1 MLSAVTSYTHGS
13 AALSRPGQLY
23 MKYTIGYDIGSSSV
37 KAALLDVETGK
48 CVATAVSPAEE
59 MPMQA
64 PKAGWAE
71 QDPELWWQEVQHAT
85 RKLQSQYP
93 FDGGA
98 VAGIGIAYQMHG
110 LVCVDKEQR
119 VLRPSIIWCDSRAVE
134 TGNQAFAALGQ
145 DWCLQH
151 LLNSPGNFTAS
162 KLRWVQQNEPDIYK
176 RIHKIMLPGDFIAMR
191 LTGEAATTI
200 SGLSEGIF
208 WDFSNRQVSAA
219 LLKQYNIDE
228 QLLSAIVPTFGLQGK
243 VTAAAAELL
252 GLKAGIPVTYR
263 AGDQPNNAFSLN
275 VLQPGE
281 AATTAGTSGVVYAVH
296 DQIAFDK
303 ESRVN
308 TFVHVNDTET
318 AIRNGVLMCLNGTGI
333 LNSWLRQ
340 MTGNL
345 RYDEMN
351 ALAAKAPAGA
361 RGLQIYPF
369 GNGAERIL
377 ANKDVGAFFKGINF
391 NIHGRE
397 HLLRAAQE
405 GIVFAL
411 KYGMDIMTD
420 MGLQIHRVRAGQA
433 NMFLS
438 PLFREVF
445 ANTANVV
452 IELYNTDGAQGAAR
466 AAGIG
471 AGCFN
476 EQEAFR
482 GMESLATIEP
492 DAALQQQYAGIY
504 QQWLDGMKHI

>member
-1 MLSAVTSYTHGS
+1 
-13 AALSRPGQLY
+13 

-37 KAALLDVETGK
+37 KAALLDIETGK
-48 CVATAVSPAEE
+48 CLATAVSPAQE
-59 MPMQA
+59 MPMHA
-64 PKAGWAE
+64 PVAGWAE
-71 QDPELWWQEVQHAT
+71 QDPELWWQEIQNAT
-85 RKLQSQYP
+85 HSLRKQFS
-93 FDGGA
+93 FDA
-98 VAGIGIAYQMHG
+98 SLVAGIGIAYQMHG

-134 TGNQAFAALGQ
+134 IGNEAFESLGHN
-145 DWCLQH
+145 WSLQY

-162 KLRWVQQNEPDIYK
+162 KLRWVQQYEPQIYEK
-176 RIHKIMLPGDFIAMR
+176 IHKIVLPGDFIAMR

-208 WDFSNRQVSAA
+208 WDFTERHPSQV
-219 LLKQYNIDE
+219 LLKHYNIN
-228 QLLSAIVPTFGLQGK
+228 QTLLSDIVPTFGVQGK

-252 GLKAGIPVTYR
+252 GLAAGTPVTYR

-275 VLQPGE
+275 VLKPGE

-296 DQIAFDK
+296 DRIAYDN

-308 TFVHVNDTET
+308 TFVHVNDT
-318 AIRNGVLMCLNGTGI
+318 AKAPRNGVLMCLNGTGI

-345 RYDEMN
+345 GYNEMN
-351 ALAAKAPAGA
+351 ALAGKAPAGA

-377 ANKDVGAFFKGINF
+377 ANKDTGAVFNKLNF
-391 NIHGRE
+391 NIHSRE
-397 HLLRAAQE
+397 HLLRAGQE

-420 MGLQIHRVRAGQA
+420 MGLEIHRVRAGQA

-471 AGCFN
+471 AGCYK
-476 EQEAFR
+476 EEDAFK
-482 GMESLATIEP
+482 GMECLATIEP
-492 DAALQQQYAGIY
+492 DAKLQSQYSGIY
-504 QQWLDGMKHI
+504 QQWLEGLKHIIQ

>member
-1 MLSAVTSYTHGS
+1 M
-13 AALSRPGQLY
+13 R
-23 MKYTIGYDIGSSSV
+23 YTIGYDIGSSSV

-48 CVATAVSPAEE
+48 CLATAISPSQE
-59 MPMQA
+59 MPMLA
-64 PKAGWAE
+64 PVAGWAE
-71 QDPELWWQEVQHAT
+71 QDPEMWWQEVQHAT
-85 RKLQSQYP
+85 KKLQQQHP
-93 FDGGA
+93 FDGSA

-110 LVCVDKEQR
+110 LVCVDKDQQ

-134 TGNQAFAALGQ
+134 IGNEAFNSLGHN
-145 DWCLQH
+145 WSLQY

-162 KLRWVQQNEPDIYK
+162 KLRWVQQYEPEIYS
-176 RIHKIMLPGDFIAMR
+176 RIDKVMLPGDFIAMR

-208 WDFSNRQVSAA
+208 WDFSGRQVSPV
-219 LLKQYNIDE
+219 LLKHYNIDE
-228 QLLSAIVPTFGLQGK
+228 KLLSAIVPTFGLQGK
-243 VTAAAAELL
+243 VTPQAAALL
-252 GLKAGIPVTYR
+252 GIAAGTPVTYR

-275 VLQPGE
+275 VLKPGE

-296 DQIAFDK
+296 DHIAFDE

-308 TFVHVNDTET
+308 TFVHVNDTKEDP
-318 AIRNGVLMCLNGTGI
+318 RNGVLMCLNGTGI

-340 MTGNL
+340 ATGNL
-345 RYDEMN
+345 DYNEMN
-351 ALAAKAPAGA
+351 TLAGKAPAGS
-361 RGLQIYPF
+361 RGLQIFPF

-377 ANKDVGAFFKGINF
+377 SNKETGAVFNGLNF
-391 NIHGRE
+391 NIHSRE

-420 MGLQIHRVRAGQA
+420 MGLNIQRVRAGQA

-471 AGCFN
+471 AGLYS
-476 EQEAFR
+476 EQDAFR
-482 GMESLATIEP
+482 GMECLATIEP

-504 QQWLDGMKHI
+504 DQWLQGLQRIIK

>member
-1 MLSAVTSYTHGS
+1 
-13 AALSRPGQLY
+13 

-37 KAALLDVETGK
+37 KAALLDIETGK
-48 CVATAVSPAEE
+48 CLATAVSPAQE

-64 PKAGWAE
+64 PVAGWAE
-71 QDPELWWQEVQHAT
+71 QDPELWWQEIQNAT
-85 RKLQSQYP
+85 HSLRKQVS
-93 FDGGA
+93 FDA
-98 VAGIGIAYQMHG
+98 SLVAGIGIAYQMHG
-110 LVCVDKEQR
+110 LVCVDKEQK

-134 TGNQAFAALGQ
+134 IGNEAFESLGHN
-145 DWCLQH
+145 WSLQY

-162 KLRWVQQNEPDIYK
+162 KLRWVQQYEPHIYDK
-176 RIHKIMLPGDFIAMR
+176 IHKIMLPGDFIAMR

-208 WDFSNRQVSAA
+208 WDFTERQPSQR
-219 LLKQYNIDE
+219 LLKHYNIN
-228 QLLSAIVPTFGLQGK
+228 QTLLSDIVPTFGVQGK

-252 GLKAGIPVTYR
+252 GLAAGTPVTYR

-275 VLQPGE
+275 VLKPGE

-296 DQIAFDK
+296 DRIAYDN

-308 TFVHVNDTET
+308 TFVHVNDT
-318 AIRNGVLMCLNGTGI
+318 AKAPRNGVLMCLNGTGI

-345 RYDEMN
+345 GYDEMN
-351 ALAAKAPAGA
+351 ALAGKAPAGS
-361 RGLQIYPF
+361 RGLEIYPF

-377 ANKDVGAFFKGINF
+377 ANKETGAVFNKLNF

-397 HLLRAAQE
+397 HLLRAGQE

-471 AGCFN
+471 AGCYK
-476 EQEAFR
+476 EEEAFK
-482 GMESLATIEP
+482 GMECLATIEP
-492 DAALQQQYAGIY
+492 DAKLQSLYAGIY
-504 QQWLDGMKHI
+504 QHWLEGLKHIIQ

>member
-1 MLSAVTSYTHGS
+1 M
-13 AALSRPGQLY
+13 R
-23 MKYTIGYDIGSSSV
+23 YTIGYDIGSSSV

-48 CVATAVSPAEE
+48 CLATAISPAQE

-64 PKAGWAE
+64 PVAGWAE
-71 QDPELWWQEVQHAT
+71 QDPELWWKEVQNAT
-85 RKLQSQYP
+85 KKLQQQHP

-98 VAGIGIAYQMHG
+98 VAAIGVAYQMHG
-110 LVCVDKEQR
+110 LVCVDKNQQ
-119 VLRPSIIWCDSRAVE
+119 VLRPAIIWCDSRAVAI
-134 TGNQAFAALGQ
+134 GNEAFNSLGQ
-145 DWCLQH
+145 DWSLQH

-162 KLRWVQQNEPDIYK
+162 KLRWVQQHEPDIYN
-176 RIHKIMLPGDFIAMR
+176 RIDKVMLPGDFIAMR

-208 WDFSNRQVSAA
+208 WDFNQRQVSAE
-219 LLKQYNIDE
+219 LLKHYQIDE
-228 QLLSAIVPTFGLQGK
+228 RLLATIVPTFGLQGK
-243 VTAAAAELL
+243 VTAAAAALL
-252 GLKAGIPVTYR
+252 GLTAGIPVTYR

-296 DQIAFDK
+296 DQISFDK

-308 TFVHVNDTET
+308 TFVHVNDT
-318 AIRNGVLMCLNGTGI
+318 AVAARNGVLMCLNGTAI

-340 MTGNL
+340 VTGKLEYN
-345 RYDEMN
+345 EMN
-351 ALAAKAPAGA
+351 TLAAKAPAGA
-361 RGLQIYPF
+361 RGLHIYPF

-377 ANKDVGAFFKGINF
+377 GNKGAGAVFNGLNF
-391 NIHGRE
+391 NIHTRE

-471 AGCFN
+471 AGLFS
-476 EQEAFR
+476 EKEAFR
-482 GMESLATIEP
+482 GMECLATIEP

-504 QQWLDGMKHI
+504 SQWLNGLQHVIQ

>member
-1 MLSAVTSYTHGS
+1 
-13 AALSRPGQLY
+13 

-37 KAALLDVETGK
+37 KAALLDIETGK
-48 CVATAVSPAEE
+48 CLATAISPAQE
-59 MPMQA
+59 MPMHA
-64 PKAGWAE
+64 PVAGWAE
-71 QDPELWWQEVQHAT
+71 QDPEMWWQEVQNAT
-85 RKLQSQYP
+85 KKLQQQHP
-93 FDGGA
+93 FDGHA

-110 LVCVDKEQR
+110 LVCVDKDQQ
-119 VLRPSIIWCDSRAVE
+119 VLRPAIIWCDSRAVE
-134 TGNQAFAALGQ
+134 IGNEAFNTLGQ
-145 DWCLQH
+145 NWSLQY

-162 KLRWVQQNEPDIYK
+162 KLRWVQQYEPEIYQ

-208 WDFSNRQVSAA
+208 WDFSGRQISPV
-219 LLKQYNIDE
+219 LLKHYNIDE
-228 QLLSAIVPTFGLQGK
+228 SLLSDVVPTFGLQGK
-243 VTAAAAELL
+243 VTEKAAALL
-252 GLKAGIPVTYR
+252 GIAAGTPVTYR

-275 VLQPGE
+275 VLKPGE

-296 DQIAFDK
+296 DHIAFDQ

-308 TFVHVNDTET
+308 TFVHVNDKPD
-318 AIRNGVLMCLNGTGI
+318 AHRNGVLMCLNGTGI

-340 MTGNL
+340 VTGKPDYN
-345 RYDEMN
+345 EMN
-351 ALAAKAPAGA
+351 TLAAQAPAGA
-361 RGLQIYPF
+361 RGLHIYPF

-377 ANKDVGAFFKGINF
+377 ANKETGAVFNGLNF

-397 HLLRAAQE
+397 HLLRAGQE

-420 MGLQIHRVRAGQA
+420 MGLQINRVRAGQA

-438 PLFREVF
+438 PVFREVF

-471 AGCFN
+471 AGLYN
-476 EQEAFR
+476 EQEAFL
-482 GMESLATIEP
+482 GMECLATIEP
-492 DAALQQQYAGIY
+492 DATLQQQYASIY
-504 QQWLDGMKHI
+504 SQWLEGLQHIIR

>member
-1 MLSAVTSYTHGS
+1 M
-13 AALSRPGQLY
+13 R
-23 MKYTIGYDIGSSSV
+23 YTIGYDIGSSSV
-37 KAALLDVETGK
+37 KAALLEVETGK
-48 CVATAVSPAEE
+48 CLATAISPAQE
-59 MPMQA
+59 MPMHA
-64 PKAGWAE
+64 PVAGWAE

-85 RKLQSQYP
+85 KKLQQLHP

-110 LVCVDKEQR
+110 LVCVDKDQQ

-134 TGNQAFAALGQ
+134 IGNEAFNTLGQ
-145 DWCLQH
+145 NWSLQY

-162 KLRWVQQNEPDIYK
+162 KLRWVQQYEPEIYK

-191 LTGEAATTI
+191 LTGHAATTI

-208 WDFSNRQVSAA
+208 WDFSGRQVSPV
-219 LLKQYNIDE
+219 LLKHYNIDE
-228 QLLSAIVPTFGLQGK
+228 SLLSDVVPTFGLQGK
-243 VTAAAAELL
+243 VTEKAAALL
-252 GLKAGIPVTYR
+252 GIAAGTPVTYR

-275 VLQPGE
+275 VLRPGE

-296 DQIAFDK
+296 DHIAFDQ

-308 TFVHVNDTET
+308 TFVHVNDTPE
-318 AIRNGVLMCLNGTGI
+318 AHRNGVLMCLNGTGI

-340 MTGNL
+340 MTGKL
-345 RYDEMN
+345 EYAEMN
-351 ALAAKAPAGA
+351 TLAAQAPVGS
-361 RGLQIYPF
+361 RGLHIYPF

-377 ANKDVGAFFKGINF
+377 ANKEVGAVFNGLNF

-411 KYGMDIMTD
+411 KYGMDIMTG

-471 AGCFN
+471 AGLYN

-482 GMESLATIEP
+482 GMECLATIEP
-492 DAALQQQYAGIY
+492 DTALQQQYASIY
-504 QQWLDGMKHI
+504 SQWLEGLEHVIK

>member
-1 MLSAVTSYTHGS
+1 
-13 AALSRPGQLY
+13 

-37 KAALLDVETGK
+37 KAALLDIETGR
-48 CVATAVSPAEE
+48 CLATAVSPAQE

-64 PKAGWAE
+64 PVAGWAE
-71 QDPELWWQEVQHAT
+71 QDPELWWKEIQNAT
-85 RKLQSQYP
+85 HMLKQQSP
-93 FDGGA
+93 FDA
-98 VAGIGIAYQMHG
+98 SFVAGIGIAYQMHG
-110 LVCVDKEQR
+110 LVCVDKDQQ

-134 TGNQAFAALGQ
+134 IGNEAFESLGHN
-145 DWCLQH
+145 WSLQY

-162 KLRWVQQNEPDIYK
+162 KLRWVQQYEPKIYD

-208 WDFSNRQVSAA
+208 WDFSGRAPSQV
-219 LLKQYNIDE
+219 LLKHYNIN
-228 QLLSAIVPTFGLQGK
+228 QSLLSDIVPTFGVQGK

-252 GLKAGIPVTYR
+252 GLAAGTPVTYR

-275 VLQPGE
+275 VLKPGE

-296 DQIAFDK
+296 DHIAYDN

-308 TFVHVNDTET
+308 TFVHVNDT
-318 AIRNGVLMCLNGTGI
+318 AKAPRNGVLMCLNGTGI

-345 RYDEMN
+345 GYDEMN
-351 ALAAKAPAGA
+351 ALAGKAPAGS

-377 ANKDVGAFFKGINF
+377 ANKETGAVFNKLNF
-391 NIHGRE
+391 NIHSRE
-397 HLLRAAQE
+397 HLLRAGQE

-438 PLFREVF
+438 PVFREVF

-471 AGCFN
+471 AGCYT
-476 EQEAFR
+476 EADAFK
-482 GMESLATIEP
+482 GMECLATIEP
-492 DAALQQQYAGIY
+492 DAKQHGLYSEIY
-504 QQWLDGMKHI
+504 QQWLDGLKHIIE

>member
-1 MLSAVTSYTHGS
+1 
-13 AALSRPGQLY
+13 

-37 KAALLDVETGK
+37 KAALLDTETGK
-48 CVATAVSPAEE
+48 CLATAISPAQE

-64 PKAGWAE
+64 PVAGWAE
-71 QDPELWWQEVQHAT
+71 QDPELWWQEIQNAT
-85 RKLQSQYP
+85 KKLQQQHP
-93 FDGGA
+93 FKGDA
-98 VAGIGIAYQMHG
+98 VAAIGIAYQMHG
-110 LVCVDKEQR
+110 LVCVDAAQQ

-134 TGNQAFAALGQ
+134 IGNEAFNSLGQ
-145 DWCLQH
+145 NWSLQY

-162 KLRWVQQNEPDIYK
+162 KLRWVQQYEPEVYK
-176 RIHKIMLPGDFIAMR
+176 KIHKIMLPGDFIAMR
-191 LTGEAATTI
+191 LTGEAATTV

-208 WDFSNRQVSAA
+208 WDFSGRQVSQV
-219 LLKQYNIDE
+219 LLKHYNIDE
-228 QLLSAIVPTFGLQGK
+228 SLLSAIVPTFGVQGR
-243 VTAAAAELL
+243 VTPEAAALL
-252 GLKAGIPVTYR
+252 GLAPGIPVTYR

-296 DQIAFDK
+296 DHIAFDQQ
-303 ESRVN
+303 SRVN
-308 TFVHVNDTET
+308 TFVHVNDTPE
-318 AIRNGVLMCLNGTGI
+318 AARNGVLMCLNGTGI

-340 MTGNL
+340 ASGNL
-345 RYDEMN
+345 AYDEMN
-351 ALAAKAPAGA
+351 ALAAKAPAGT
-361 RGLQIYPF
+361 RGLHIYPF

-377 ANKDVGAFFKGINF
+377 ANKDTGAVFTDINF
-391 NIHGRE
+391 NIHSRE
-397 HLLRAAQE
+397 HLLRAGQE

-420 MGLQIHRVRAGQA
+420 MGLDIRRVRAGKA

-471 AGCFN
+471 AGLYT
-476 EQEAFR
+476 EKDAFR
-482 GMESLATIEP
+482 GMECLATIEP
-492 DAALQQQYAGIY
+492 DAALQQQYGEIY
-504 QQWLDGMKHI
+504 QDWLNGLQNIIK

>member
-1 MLSAVTSYTHGS
+1 
-13 AALSRPGQLY
+13 

-37 KAALLDVETGK
+37 KAALMDIETGK
-48 CVATAVSPAEE
+48 CLATAVSPAQE

-71 QDPELWWQEVQHAT
+71 QDPELWWKEVQHAT
-85 RKLQSQYP
+85 HMLKQQHA
-93 FDGGA
+93 FDA
-98 VAGIGIAYQMHG
+98 ALVAGIGIAYQMHG
-110 LVCVDKEQR
+110 LVCVDKDQQ

-134 TGNQAFAALGQ
+134 IGNEAFDSLGHN
-145 DWCLQH
+145 WSLQY

-162 KLRWVQQNEPDIYK
+162 KLRWVQQYEPQIYA
-176 RIHKIMLPGDFIAMR
+176 RIHKVMLPGDFIAMR

-208 WDFSNRQVSAA
+208 WDFTSREPSQV
-219 LLKQYNIDE
+219 LLKHYNINR
-228 QLLSAIVPTFGLQGK
+228 QLLSDIVPTFGVQGK
-243 VTAAAAELL
+243 VTAAAASLL
-252 GLKAGIPVTYR
+252 GLAAGTPVTYR

-275 VLQPGE
+275 VLKPGE

-296 DQIAFDK
+296 DRIAFDN

-308 TFVHVNDTET
+308 TFVHVNDTEK
-318 AIRNGVLMCLNGTGI
+318 APRNGVLMCLNGTGI

-340 MTGNL
+340 MTGNMS
-345 RYDEMN
+345 YDEMN
-351 ALAAKAPAGA
+351 VLAGKAPAGA

-377 ANKDVGAFFKGINF
+377 ANTDTGAVFNKLNF
-391 NIHGRE
+391 NIHSRE
-397 HLLRAAQE
+397 HLLRAGQE

-411 KYGMDIMTD
+411 KYGMDIMAD
-420 MGLQIHRVRAGQA
+420 MGLQIHRVRAGKT

-471 AGCFN
+471 AGCYK
-476 EQEAFR
+476 EEDAFK
-482 GMESLATIEP
+482 GMECLATVEP
-492 DAALQQQYAGIY
+492 DAKLQKEYADIY
-504 QQWLDGMKHI
+504 QQWLEGMTHIIQ

>member
-1 MLSAVTSYTHGS
+1 M
-13 AALSRPGQLY
+13 R
-23 MKYTIGYDIGSSSV
+23 YTIGYDIGSSSV

-48 CVATAVSPAEE
+48 CLATAISPAQE
-59 MPMQA
+59 MPMLA
-64 PKAGWAE
+64 PVAGWAE
-71 QDPELWWQEVQHAT
+71 QDPEMWWQEVQHAT
-85 RKLQSQYP
+85 KKLQQQHP
-93 FDGGA
+93 FDGSA

-110 LVCVDKEQR
+110 LVCVDKDQQ

-134 TGNQAFAALGQ
+134 IGNEAFNSLGHN
-145 DWCLQH
+145 WSLQY

-162 KLRWVQQNEPDIYK
+162 KLRWVQQHEPEIYN
-176 RIHKIMLPGDFIAMR
+176 RIHKVMLPGDFIAMR

-208 WDFSNRQVSAA
+208 WDFSGRQVSPV
-219 LLKQYNIDE
+219 LLKHYNIDE
-228 QLLSAIVPTFGLQGK
+228 KLLSAIVPTFGLQGK
-243 VTAAAAELL
+243 VSAQAAALL
-252 GLKAGIPVTYR
+252 GIAAGTPVTYR

-275 VLQPGE
+275 VLKPGE

-296 DQIAFDK
+296 DHIAFDE

-308 TFVHVNDTET
+308 TFVHVNDSKEDP
-318 AIRNGVLMCLNGTGI
+318 RNGVLMCLNGTGI

-340 MTGNL
+340 ATGNL
-345 RYDEMN
+345 DYNEMN
-351 ALAAKAPAGA
+351 TLAGKAPAGS

-377 ANKDVGAFFKGINF
+377 SNKETGAVFNGLNF
-391 NIHGRE
+391 NIHSRE

-420 MGLQIHRVRAGQA
+420 MGLKIQRVRAGQA

-471 AGCFN
+471 AGLYS
-476 EQEAFR
+476 EQDAFR
-482 GMESLATIEP
+482 GMECLATIEP
-492 DAALQQQYAGIY
+492 DAPLQQQYAGIY
-504 QQWLDGMKHI
+504 DQWLQGLQRIIK

>member
-1 MLSAVTSYTHGS
+1 
-13 AALSRPGQLY
+13 
-23 MKYTIGYDIGSSSV
+23 MKYTIGYDLGSSSV
-37 KAALLDVETGK
+37 KAALLDIETGK
-48 CVATAVSPAEE
+48 CLATAVSPAQE

-64 PKAGWAE
+64 PVAGWAE
-71 QDPELWWQEVQHAT
+71 QDPELWWQEVQNAT
-85 RKLQSQYP
+85 HMLQRKFP
-93 FDGGA
+93 FDITL

-134 TGNQAFAALGQ
+134 IGNEAFESLGHN
-145 DWCLQH
+145 WSLQY

-162 KLRWVQQNEPDIYK
+162 KLRWVQQYEPQIYE

-191 LTGEAATTI
+191 ITGEAATTI

-208 WDFSNRQVSAA
+208 WDFSGRQPSQV
-219 LLKQYNIDE
+219 LLKHYNINE
-228 QLLSAIVPTFGLQGK
+228 TLLSDIVPTFGLQGK
-243 VTAAAAELL
+243 VTASAAALL
-252 GLKAGIPVTYR
+252 GLAAGTPVTYR

-275 VLQPGE
+275 VLKPGE

-296 DQIAFDK
+296 DHIAYDS

-308 TFVHVNDTET
+308 TFVHVNDTAET
-318 AIRNGVLMCLNGTGI
+318 PRNGVLMCLNGTGI

-340 MTGNL
+340 MTGNPG
-345 RYDEMN
+345 YDEMN

-377 ANKDVGAFFKGINF
+377 ANKETGAVFNKLNF
-391 NIHGRE
+391 NIHSRE
-397 HLLRAAQE
+397 HLLRAGQE

-411 KYGMDIMTD
+411 KYGMDIMTG

-471 AGCFN
+471 AGCYT
-476 EQEAFR
+476 EEDAFK
-482 GMESLATIEP
+482 GMECLATIEP
-492 DAALQQQYAGIY
+492 DANLQRQYSEIY
-504 QQWLDGMKHI
+504 QHWLEGMKHIIQ